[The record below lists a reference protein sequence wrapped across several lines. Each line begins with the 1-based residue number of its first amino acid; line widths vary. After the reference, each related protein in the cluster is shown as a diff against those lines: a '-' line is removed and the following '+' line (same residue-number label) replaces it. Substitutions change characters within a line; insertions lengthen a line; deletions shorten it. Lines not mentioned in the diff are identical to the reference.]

1 MILSLDHIAIA
12 FSDLDEGI
20 RKFVGDLGLTLDHT
34 EDVEDAQTRTAFLP
48 IEGTRIELV
57 APLRGQ
63 GPLVSAI
70 AKRGP
75 GLHHICFRVDDVR
88 AEMARLRAKGWV
100 FTTEEP
106 TPGAHDTLV
115 CFVHPKSTGGV
126 LVELAEHLHA
136 P

>member
-12 FSDLDEGI
+12 FADLDEGV
-20 RKFVGDLGLTLDHT
+20 RRFVDDLGLRLEGT
-34 EDVEDAQTRTAFLP
+34 EDVESAQTRTAFLP

-63 GPLVSAI
+63 GPI
-70 AKRGP
+70 ARSLERRGP
-75 GLHHICFRVDDVR
+75 GLHHLCFRVDDVR
-88 AEMARLRAKGWV
+88 AEMARLRARGWV

-106 TPGAHDTLV
+106 TPGAHGTLV
-115 CFVHPKSTGGV
+115 CFVNPKSTGGV
-126 LVELAEHLHA
+126 LIELAEHPHA